1 MSEKKIKFVDGKMY
15 EYEIMDLV
23 DPYSEVLKTLTP
35 PFDFSNPPTDP
46 KKLGVSLVETMVKHN
61 GVGLAAPQVGLS
73 YRVFVMGAEG
83 VGFACFNPEILE
95 EYHGYDRFDEGCLS
109 FKGLF
114 LPINRPERVKVR
126 YQDWNGLVKEETF
139 SGLTARIFQ
148 HERDHLDGI
157 VFTTKVSK
165 TVLERAKGKVKSNCK
180 KLDKQIAIQKAASN
194 IAKRTGVNV
203 NSPKVSTPNSVIT
216 IKDRVAPPLKPTLDA
231 KITVST
237 PDLTVTPS

>member
-1 MSEKKIKFVDGKMY
+1 MSEKKIKFVDGNMY

-23 DPYSEVLKTLTP
+23 DPYSEVLKTVTP
-35 PFDFSNPPTDP
+35 LFDFKNPPTDP
-46 KKLGVSLVETMVKHN
+46 KKLGVSLVETMVKNN

-95 EYHGYDRFDEGCLS
+95 EYHGYDKFEEGCLS

-114 LPINRPERVKVR
+114 LPIVRPERVKVR

-165 TVLERAKGKVKSNCK
+165 TVLERAKDKVKSNCK
-180 KLDKQIAIQKAASN
+180 KLEKQRVIQQAAQNVAARARGN
-194 IAKRTGVNV
+194 IKT
-203 NSPKVSTPNSVIT
+203 SSFTTPNSI
-216 IKDRVAPPLKPTLDA
+216 IKIGSRVSA
-231 KITVST
+231 
-237 PDLTVTPS
+237 